1 MLDWD
6 IYRMDIG
13 KKLIIAL
20 LASMAILSSA
30 RAQSFAVKTNLLS
43 DVMTTANLGVE
54 FGIAPRWTV
63 DFSGSYN
70 PWTLRDGRLFR
81 QAMVQPEL
89 RYWFCDRF
97 SGHFVAGHALGGIYN
112 MAKLPYGG
120 KYLWLDYSPLQ
131 QYRFQGWGAGAGLAY
146 GYNFILGRH
155 WNLELELGAGYVYSR
170 YDQFLCTT
178 CGLKLAENVPV
189 HYVGPTKA
197 AISLVYIF

>member
-97 SGHFVAGHALGGIYN
+97 SGHFVAVHALGGIFN

-131 QYRFQGWGAGAGLAY
+131 QYRFQGWGA
-146 GYNFILGRH
+146 
-155 WNLELELGAGYVYSR
+155 GAGYVYSR